1 MPFAAGE
8 TVGPYRVIEQLGQGG
23 MATVY
28 KAYHPA
34 LDRCVALKVLHPAF
48 REDASF
54 LMRFQREAKV
64 IAKLE
69 HPHIVPIYDYA
80 EHMGQPYLVMKFI
93 EGETLKA
100 RLARGPLAPDE
111 ALHIL
116 QAVGAALAHAHR
128 QGILH
133 RDIKPS
139 NILLTPN
146 GEVYLADF
154 GLARIAELGATTLS
168 ADMLLGTPHYISPEQ
183 GQGRRDLDAGTDIY
197 SLGVVLYEIV
207 VGRVPFTADTPFSI
221 VHDHIFKPLPLPRTV
236 NPRVPEPVE
245 RVLLRALAKERAD
258 RYADVDSLVSAFV
271 ESLRGGGSTAA
282 KVAAATTVKGK
293 PAAPPA
299 APPPAAA
306 GAVAGKPAA
315 RKTPW
320 WVWLLAAAGLCLCL
334 GVAALLLT
342 TNKEGDATPT
352 ATAVPA
358 AIVPGEVAPKPSE
371 DASPARE
378 AAKFFE
384 EGLRLLDAGDGAGG
398 AAAFD
403 KARALASDKAPFYL
417 RLAAEKLEARQ
428 EWVQALLFYVQAL
441 RNDPQNKDVR
451 LQMQQAMYRSSGLA
465 DGGGPLQEVLKIAPE
480 WAVGLS
486 AWGRWELLNGQ
497 RDSGAKDLE
506 KAQSLPQEPD
516 APLVRTMWAEY
527 LDLSGRTTDAR
538 SILREVLQD
547 PRTPRWLNAE
557 INRNLAS

>member
-8 TVGPYRVIEQLGQGG
+8 TVGAYRIIEQLGQGG

-34 LDRCVALKVLHPAF
+34 LDRYVALKVLHLAF

-80 EHMGQPYLVMKFI
+80 EHQGQPYLVMKFI

-111 ALHIL
+111 AVRIL
-116 QAVGAALAHAHR
+116 QAVGAALSHAHH

-139 NILLTPN
+139 NVLITPG
-146 GEVYLADF
+146 GEVFLADF

-197 SLGVVLYEIV
+197 SLGVVMYEIV

-236 NPRVPEPVE
+236 NPRVPEAVE
-245 RVLLRALAKERAD
+245 RVLLKALAKERAD
-258 RYADVDSLVSAFV
+258 RYADVDALVTAFV
-271 ESLRGGGSTAA
+271 ESVHGRSTAVKA
-282 KVAAATTVKGK
+282 GPATTIKGK
-293 PAAPPA
+293 PSVAPAGVPA
-299 APPPAAA
+299 PAPA
-306 GAVAGKPAA
+306 AGKPAA

-320 WVWLLAAAGLCLCL
+320 WVWLLVASGLCLCL
-334 GVAALLLT
+334 SVAALLISA
-342 TNKEGDATPT
+342 NRGGEATPT
-352 ATAVPA
+352 AAPAATAA
-358 AIVPGEVAPKPSE
+358 AIVPAATVPKPTA
-371 DASPARE
+371 DASPSRE
-378 AAKFFE
+378 AAKYFE
-384 EGLRLLDAGDGAGG
+384 EGLRLLEAGDRPGAI
-398 AAAFD
+398 AAFD
-403 KARALASDKAPFYL
+403 KSRVAAADSAPLYL

-428 EWVQALLFYVQAL
+428 EWVQALLFYLQAL
-441 RNDPQNKDVR
+441 RADPRGKDLR
-451 LQMQQAMYRSSGLA
+451 LEMQQAMYRSSGMA
-465 DGGGPLQEVLKIAPE
+465 DGGGALQEIVTIAPE
-480 WAVGLS
+480 WAVGLA
-486 AWGRWELLNGQ
+486 AWGRWEVFNGQ

-506 KAQSLPQEPD
+506 KARALPQDGD
-516 APLVRTMWAEY
+516 APMVRALWAEY
-527 LDLSGRTTDAR
+527 LIANGRSAEAKV
-538 SILREVLQD
+538 ILREVQQD
-547 PRTPRWLNAE
+547 LRTPRWLSAE
-557 INRNLAS
+557 INRWLTS

>member
-8 TVGPYRVIEQLGQGG
+8 TVGAYRIIEQLGQGG

-34 LDRCVALKVLHPAF
+34 LDRYVALKVLHPAF

-80 EHMGQPYLVMKFI
+80 EHQAQPYLVMKFI

-111 ALHIL
+111 AVRIL
-116 QAVGAALAHAHR
+116 QAVGAALSHAHH

-139 NILLTPN
+139 NVLITPA
-146 GEVYLADF
+146 GEVFLADF

-197 SLGVVLYEIV
+197 SLGVVMYEIV

-236 NPRVPEPVE
+236 NPRVPEAVE
-245 RVLLRALAKERAD
+245 RVLLKALAKERAD
-258 RYADVDSLVSAFV
+258 RYADVDGLVTAFV
-271 ESLRGGGSTAA
+271 ESVHGGSTALKA
-282 KVAAATTVKGK
+282 GPATTIKGK
-293 PAAPPA
+293 PRGAPAGVPA
-299 APPPAAA
+299 PAPA
-306 GAVAGKPAA
+306 AGKPGA
-315 RKTPW
+315 RRTPW
-320 WVWLLAAAGLCLCL
+320 WVWLLVASGLCLCL
-334 GVAALLLT
+334 SVAALLISA
-342 TNKEGDATPT
+342 NRGGDATPT
-352 ATAVPA
+352 AAPA
-358 AIVPGEVAPKPSE
+358 ATAAAILPGATVPKPTE
-371 DASPARE
+371 DASPSRE
-378 AAKFFE
+378 AAKYFE
-384 EGLRLLDAGDGAGG
+384 EGLRLLEAGDRPGAI
-398 AAAFD
+398 AAFD
-403 KARALASDKAPFYL
+403 KSRAAAADKAPLYL

-428 EWVQALLFYVQAL
+428 EWVQALLFYLQAL
-441 RNDPQNKDVR
+441 RVDPRGKDLR
-451 LQMQQAMYRSSGLA
+451 LEMQQAMYRSSGMA
-465 DGGGPLQEVLKIAPE
+465 DGGGPLQEIVKIAPE
-480 WAVGLS
+480 WAVGLA
-486 AWGRWELLNGQ
+486 AWGRWELFNGQ

-506 KAQSLPQEPD
+506 KAQALPQEGD
-516 APLVRTMWAEY
+516 APMVRALWAEY
-527 LDLSGRTTDAR
+527 LILNGRSAEAKT
-538 SILREVLQD
+538 ILREVQQD
-547 PRTPRWLNAE
+547 PRAPRWLSAE
-557 INRNLAS
+557 ISRWLTS

>member
-8 TVGPYRVIEQLGQGG
+8 TVGAYRIIEQLGQGG

-34 LDRCVALKVLHPAF
+34 LDRYVALKVLHPAF

-80 EHMGQPYLVMKFI
+80 EHTGQPYLVMKFI

-116 QAVGAALAHAHR
+116 RAVGAALSHAHR

-139 NILLTPN
+139 NILLTPS

-207 VGRVPFTADTPFSI
+207 VGRVPFTADTPFST
-221 VHDHIFKPLPLPRTV
+221 VHDHIFKPLPLPRSL
-236 NPRVPEPVE
+236 NPRVPEAVE

-258 RYADVDSLVSAFV
+258 RYADVDSPVTAFV
-271 ESLRGGGSTAA
+271 KSVRGSG
-282 KVAAATTVKGK
+282 AAASTPAGTVTLKGK
-293 PAAPPA
+293 PGTPPA
-299 APPPAAA
+299 HPPAVAA
-306 GAVAGKPAA
+306 GAATGKPAA

-334 GVAALLLT
+334 GVAALLVSS
-342 TNKEGDATPT
+342 NKGGDATPA
-352 ATAVPA
+352 ATDGAVAPE
-358 AIVPGEVAPKPSE
+358 EVIPKPSE
-371 DASPARE
+371 DTSPARE
-378 AAKFFE
+378 AAKYFE
-384 EGLRLLDAGDGAGG
+384 DGLRLLDAGDRAGA

-403 KARALASDKAPFYL
+403 QSRAIAADKAPFYL
-417 RLAAEKLEARQ
+417 RLAAEKLEGRQ

-451 LQMQQAMYRSSGLA
+451 LQMQQAMYRSSGSA
-465 DGGGPLQEVLKIAPE
+465 DGGGPLQEVVKIAPE
-480 WAVGLS
+480 WAVGAL
-486 AWGRWELLNGQ
+486 Q
-497 RDSGAKDLE
+497 RA
-506 KAQSLPQEPD
+506 A
-516 APLVRTMWAEY
+516 
-527 LDLSGRTTDAR
+527 
-538 SILREVLQD
+538 
-547 PRTPRWLNAE
+547 
-557 INRNLAS
+557 

>member
-8 TVGPYRVIEQLGQGG
+8 TVGAYRIIEQLGQGG

-34 LDRCVALKVLHPAF
+34 LDRYVALKVLHPAF

-64 IAKLE
+64 IARLE

-111 ALHIL
+111 ALRIL
-116 QAVGAALAHAHR
+116 QAVGAALSHAHR

-139 NILLTPN
+139 NILLTPS

-221 VHDHIFKPLPLPRTV
+221 VHDHIFKPLPLPSSV
-236 NPRVPEPVE
+236 NPRVPGAVE
-245 RVLLRALAKERAD
+245 RVLLKALAKERAD
-258 RYADVDSLVSAFV
+258 RYADVDMLVSAFV
-271 ESLRGGGSTAA
+271 ESVRGGGT
-282 KVAAATTVKGK
+282 ATTKGM
-293 PAAPPA
+293 PGAPPA
-299 APPPAAA
+299 RPTGRIEAA
-306 GAVAGKPAA
+306 GTAKPAA

-320 WVWLLAAAGLCLCL
+320 WVWLLVAAGLCMCM
-334 GVAALLLT
+334 GVGALLISA
-342 TNKEGDATPT
+342 NRGAEPSPGAT
-352 ATAVPA
+352 VPA
-358 AIVPGEVAPKPSE
+358 GLPVQVTPKPTEELST
-371 DASPARE
+371 ARE
-378 AAKFFE
+378 AAKHFE
-384 EGLRLLDAGDGAGG
+384 EAIRLLDARDQAGAT
-398 AAAFD
+398 AEFEQ
-403 KARALASDKAPFYL
+403 ARAIAAERAPFYL
-417 RLAAEKLEARQ
+417 RTAAEKLQARQ
-428 EWVQALLFYVQAL
+428 VWIQSLLFYEAAL
-441 RNDPQNKDVR
+441 KLDPRNKEIRQ
-451 LQMQQAMYRSSGLA
+451 QMQEAMYRSSGLA
-465 DGGGPLQEVLKIAPE
+465 DGGVLKEIVKIAPD
-480 WAVGLS
+480 WAVGLA
-486 AWGRWELLNGQ
+486 AWGRWERYNGQ
-497 RDSGAKDLE
+497 PDSGAKDLE
-506 KAQSLPQEPD
+506 KAQTLPEEAD
-516 APLVRTMWAEY
+516 APFVRAAWAEF
-527 LDLSGRTTDAR
+527 LIDSGRTEEGRT
-538 SILREVLQD
+538 ILREVLRD
-547 PRTPRWLNAE
+547 PRTPRWLSTE
-557 INRNLAS
+557 INRNMAS

>member
-8 TVGPYRVIEQLGQGG
+8 TVGAYRIIEQLGQGG

-34 LDRCVALKVLHPAF
+34 LDRYVALKVLHPAF

-64 IAKLE
+64 IARLE

-111 ALHIL
+111 ALRIL
-116 QAVGAALAHAHR
+116 QAVGAALSHAHR

-139 NILLTPN
+139 NILLTPS

-221 VHDHIFKPLPLPRTV
+221 VHDHIFKPLPLPSSV
-236 NPRVPEPVE
+236 NPHVPEAVE
-245 RVLLRALAKERAD
+245 RVLLKALAKERVD
-258 RYADVDSLVSAFV
+258 RHVDVDSLVTAFV
-271 ESLRGGGSTAA
+271 ESVRGGR
-282 KVAAATTVKGK
+282 AATANGK
-293 PAAPPA
+293 PDAPPERPT
-299 APPPAAA
+299 APIAAA
-306 GAVAGKPAA
+306 GTAKPMA

-320 WVWLLAAAGLCLCL
+320 WVWWLAAAGSCLCL
-334 GVAALLLT
+334 GVGALLISANRGAQPSL
-342 TNKEGDATPT
+342 EAT
-352 ATAVPA
+352 VPA
-358 AIVPGEVAPKPSE
+358 GLPVQVTPKPTE
-371 DASPARE
+371 ELGPARE
-378 AAKFFE
+378 AAKHLE
-384 EGLRLLDAGDGAGG
+384 EGIRLLDAGDQEG
-398 AAAFD
+398 AAAEFD
-403 KARALASDKAPFYL
+403 QVRAIAAERAPFYL
-417 RLAAEKLEARQ
+417 RTAAEKLQARQ
-428 EWVQALLFYVQAL
+428 AWVQSLLFYEAAL
-441 RNDPQNKDVR
+441 KLDPRNKEIRQ
-451 LQMQQAMYRSSGLA
+451 QMQEAMYRSSGLA
-465 DGGGPLQEVLKIAPE
+465 DGGVLKEIVKIAPD
-480 WAVGLS
+480 WAVGLA
-486 AWGRWELLNGQ
+486 AWGRWERYNGQ
-497 RDSGAKDLE
+497 PDSGAKDLE
-506 KAQSLPQEPD
+506 KAQTLPEEPD
-516 APLVRTMWAEY
+516 APFVRAAWAEF
-527 LDLSGRTTDAR
+527 LIDSGRTEEGRA
-538 SILREVLQD
+538 ILREVLRD
-547 PRTPRWLNAE
+547 SRTPRWLSAE
-557 INRNLAS
+557 INRLTAS

>member
-1 MPFAAGE
+1 MAFTAGE
-8 TVGPYRVIEQLGQGG
+8 TVGAYRVIQQLGQGG

-34 LDRCVALKVLHPAF
+34 LDRYVALKVLHPAF

-80 EHMGQPYLVMKFI
+80 EHLGQPYLVMKFI

-111 ALHIL
+111 ALRIL
-116 QAVGAALAHAHR
+116 QAAGAALSHAHR

-139 NILLTPN
+139 NILLTPR
-146 GEVYLADF
+146 GEVFLADF

-221 VHDHIFKPLPLPRTV
+221 VHDHIFTPLPLPRTV
-236 NPRVPEPVE
+236 NPRVPEAVE

-258 RYADVDSLVSAFV
+258 RFADVDSLVTAFV
-271 ESLRGGGSTAA
+271 ESVRGGGSTAA
-282 KVAAATTVKGK
+282 ALARTATGKGK
-293 PAAPPA
+293 PGTPPA
-299 APPPAAA
+299 TPPAAA
-306 GAVAGKPAA
+306 PGAATGKPAA

-320 WVWLLAAAGLCLCL
+320 WVWLLAAAGMCLCL
-334 GVAALLLT
+334 GVAALLLSSS
-342 TNKEGDATPT
+342 KGGDATPV
-352 ATAVPA
+352 ATAA
-358 AIVPGEVAPKPSE
+358 AVATGEVTPQPSE
-371 DASPARE
+371 ASNPARE
-378 AAKFFE
+378 AAKSFE
-384 EGLRLLDAGDGAGG
+384 DGLRLLAAGDRAGAV
-398 AAAFD
+398 AAFD
-403 KARALASDKAPFYL
+403 KSRAIAAEKAPLYL
-417 RLAAEKLEARQ
+417 RLAAEKLEGRQ

-441 RNDPQNKDVR
+441 RLDPQNKEVR

-465 DGGGPLQEVLKIAPE
+465 EGGGPLQEIVRLTPE
-480 WAVGLS
+480 WAVGLA
-486 AWGRWELLNGQ
+486 AWGRWELFNGQ

-506 KAQSLPQEPD
+506 KAQTLPQEPD
-516 APLVRTMWAEY
+516 APLVRELWAEY
-527 LDLSGRTTDAR
+527 LNLSGRTTEAKT
-538 SILREVLQD
+538 ILRQVLRD
-547 PRTPRWLNAE
+547 PRTPRWLSAE
-557 INRNLAS
+557 INRTMAS

>member
-34 LDRCVALKVLHPAF
+34 LDRYVALKVLHPAF

-64 IAKLE
+64 IARLE
-69 HPHIVPIYDYA
+69 HPNIVPIYDYA

-100 RLARGPLAPDE
+100 RLARGPLSPEE

-139 NILLTPN
+139 NILLAPK

-221 VHDHIFKPLPLPRTV
+221 VHDHIFKPLPLPRSV
-236 NPRVPEPVE
+236 NPRVPEAVE
-245 RVLLRALAKERAD
+245 RVLLKALAKERAD
-258 RYADVDSLVSAFV
+258 RYADVDSLVNAFV
-271 ESLRGGGSTAA
+271 ESVRGGSAA
-282 KVAAATTVKGK
+282 PALAAAATIRGK
-293 PAAPPA
+293 PATPSAPSSAAAPAAPPSK
-299 APPPAAA
+299 PP
-306 GAVAGKPAA
+306 A

-320 WVWLLAAAGLCLCL
+320 WVWLLVALGMCMCL
-334 GVAALLLT
+334 GVAALWVSSRRSA
-342 TNKEGDATPT
+342 NAP
-352 ATAVPA
+352 PA
-358 AIVPGEVAPKPSE
+358 ATTAPGALPVGKTPRPSE
-371 DASPARE
+371 DVNPARE
-378 AAKFFE
+378 AAKYFE
-384 EGLRLLDAGDGAGG
+384 DGIRLLDAGDRAGA

-403 KARALASDKAPFYL
+403 KSRAVAVERAPSYL
-417 RLAAEKLEARQ
+417 RIAAVKLDARQ
-428 EWVQALLFYVQAL
+428 EWVQGLLFHEAAL
-441 RNDPQNKDVR
+441 RADPANKDIR
-451 LQMQQAMYRSSGLA
+451 MQMQEAMYRASGLA
-465 DGGGPLQEVLKIAPE
+465 DGGVLQEVPKIAPE
-480 WAVGLS
+480 WAVGLA
-486 AWGRWELLNGQ
+486 AWGRWECYNGQ
-497 RDSGAKDLE
+497 PDAGTKDLE
-506 KAQSLPQEPD
+506 RSQTLPQDAD
-516 APLVRTMWAEY
+516 APFVRAVWAEF
-527 LDLSGRTTDAR
+527 LIDSGRKDEGRTL
-538 SILREVLQD
+538 LRDVLRD
-547 PRTPRWLNAE
+547 SRTPRWLSAE
-557 INRNLAS
+557 INRKLGA

>member
-8 TVGPYRVIEQLGQGG
+8 TVGAYRVIEQLGQGG

-34 LDRCVALKVLHPAF
+34 LDRYVALKVLHPAF

-80 EHMGQPYLVMKFI
+80 EHTGQPYLVMKFI

-111 ALHIL
+111 ALRIL
-116 QAVGAALAHAHR
+116 RAVGAALSHAHR

-139 NILLTPN
+139 NILLTPS

-221 VHDHIFKPLPLPRTV
+221 VHDHIFKPLPLPRSV
-236 NPRVPEPVE
+236 NPRVPEAVE
-245 RVLLRALAKERAD
+245 RVLLKALAKERAD
-258 RYADVDSLVSAFV
+258 RYADVDSLVTAFV
-271 ESLRGGGSTAA
+271 KSVRGGGA
-282 KVAAATTVKGK
+282 AAATPAGTTTLEGK
-293 PAAPPA
+293 PGTPPA
-299 APPPAAA
+299 HPPAVAVGAA
-306 GAVAGKPAA
+306 TGKPAA

-334 GVAALLLT
+334 GVAALLLSS
-342 TNKEGDATPT
+342 NKGGDATPGVT
-352 ATAVPA
+352 DGAVA
-358 AIVPGEVAPKPSE
+358 PGEVIPKPSE
-371 DASPARE
+371 DTSPARE
-378 AAKFFE
+378 AAKYFE
-384 EGLRLLDAGDGAGG
+384 DGLRLLDAGDRAGA

-403 KARALASDKAPFYL
+403 QSRAIAADKAPFYL
-417 RLAAEKLEARQ
+417 RLSAEKLEGRQ

-441 RNDPQNKDVR
+441 RNAPQNKDVR

-465 DGGGPLQEVLKIAPE
+465 DGGGPLQEVVKIAPE
-480 WAVGLS
+480 WAVGLA
-486 AWGRWELLNGQ
+486 AWGRWELFNGQ

-506 KAQSLPQEPD
+506 KAQTLPQEPD
-516 APLVRTMWAEY
+516 APLVRALWAEY
-527 LDLSGRTTDAR
+527 LNLSGRATEAKT
-538 SILREVLQD
+538 ILREVLRD

-557 INRNLAS
+557 MNRIMAS

>member
-34 LDRCVALKVLHPAF
+34 LDRYVALKVLHPAF

-80 EHMGQPYLVMKFI
+80 EHLGQPYLVMKFI

-111 ALHIL
+111 ALRIL
-116 QAVGAALAHAHR
+116 QAVGAALTHAHR

-139 NILLTPN
+139 NILLTPS

-236 NPRVPEPVE
+236 NPRVPEAVE

-258 RYADVDSLVSAFV
+258 RHADVDSLVSAFV
-271 ESLRGGGSTAA
+271 ESVRGGSTTPRP
-282 KVAAATTVKGK
+282 AATTAVKGK
-293 PAAPPA
+293 QGVPPA
-299 APPPAAA
+299 RPPAAA
-306 GAVAGKPAA
+306 VGAAAGKPAA

-320 WVWLLAAAGLCLCL
+320 WVWLLAAVGLCLCL
-334 GVAALLLT
+334 GVAALLLS
-342 TNKEGDATPT
+342 TNREGDATPT
-352 ATAVPA
+352 APAEAVA
-358 AIVPGEVAPKPSE
+358 TLPGEIPAKPSE

-378 AAKFFE
+378 AAKYFE
-384 EGLRLLDAGDGAGG
+384 EGLRLLDAGDRAGA

-403 KARALASDKAPFYL
+403 KSRAIASDKAPFYL
-417 RLAAEKLEARQ
+417 RMGAEKLEGRQ

-441 RNDPQNKDVR
+441 RIDPQNKDLR

-465 DGGGPLQEVLKIAPE
+465 DGGGPLQEILKIAPE

-486 AWGRWELLNGQ
+486 TWGRWELFNGQ
-497 RDSGAKDLE
+497 REAGAKDLE
-506 KAQSLPQEPD
+506 KAQTLPQEPD
-516 APLVRTMWAEY
+516 APLVLALWAEY
-527 LDLSGRTTDAR
+527 LDLSGRTTEAR
-538 SILREVLQD
+538 AILREVLSN